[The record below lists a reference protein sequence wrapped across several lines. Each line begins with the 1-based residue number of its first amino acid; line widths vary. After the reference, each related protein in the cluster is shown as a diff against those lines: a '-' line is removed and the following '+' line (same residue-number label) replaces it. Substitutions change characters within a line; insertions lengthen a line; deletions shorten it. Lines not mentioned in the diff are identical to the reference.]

1 MTNLTDMTFM
11 TNIFFSTLKKNECM
25 SQKKKEN
32 EISRRYFIR
41 NTAIVGSSF
50 FIVPRHVLGR
60 GFIAPS
66 DKLNIA
72 GIGAGGKG
80 EDDLF
85 QFSKSPNVNIVAMCD
100 VDDRQAK
107 KSRER
112 FPNAKYYKDFRE
124 MLAKEKNN
132 IDACSI
138 STPDNCHAVATLA
151 AMQLGKHVYTQKPLT
166 HDIYEA
172 RILAQ
177 AAKKYK
183 VITQMGNQGGSGEG
197 VRKAK
202 EMIDAGMIGKVHTVQ
217 CWTNRP
223 VWPQGI
229 PTPTG
234 KFDIPS
240 ELDWNLWIGPAKMI
254 DYNPTYLPFNWRG
267 WWAFGTG
274 ALGDMACHIMD
285 PVFRC
290 LPIDYPTEVECSLAT
305 IWKAMWDDTMNPDSC
320 PPSSIIHLTY
330 PRKEGKG
337 DIKVSWYDGG
347 LLPPK
352 PDELL
357 PGEAFG
363 NWDGGV
369 LFIGRKGK
377 LLLDCYGAN
386 PRLLPTKLMQEKKMP
401 KEKIKR
407 VPEGHYIQWVNAC
420 IAGYGK
426 GETSS
431 PFEYAGPFT
440 ESILMGNL
448 AIRSYMMRNPNG
460 KGWEDK
466 YLGRKKLLWDAQN
479 MKITNFDE
487 ANQFVKREYR
497 DGWSL
502 SL

>member
-1 MTNLTDMTFM
+1 MTP
-11 TNIFFSTLKKNECM
+11 LKKG
-25 SQKKKEN
+25 SS
-32 EISRRYFIR
+32 ISRRNFIR
-41 NTAIVGSSF
+41 NTAIVGGAF

-60 GFIAPS
+60 GHIAPS

-80 EDDLF
+80 EGDLQEF
-85 QFSKSPNVNIVAMCD
+85 AKSPYVNIVAMCD
-100 VDDRQAK
+100 VDDRQAV

-112 FPNAKYYKDFRE
+112 FPKAGYYKDFRE

-138 STPDNCHAVATLA
+138 STPDNTHAVATLA

-183 VITQMGNQGGSGEG
+183 VVTQMGNQGGSGDG

-202 EMIDAGMIGKVHTVQ
+202 EMINAGMIGQVTEAQ
-217 CWTNRP
+217 AWTNRP

-229 PTPTG
+229 ATPTG
-234 KFDIPS
+234 KFEVPK
-240 ELDWNLWIGPAKMI
+240 ELNWDLWLGPAKWI
-254 DYNPTYLPFNWRG
+254 DYNPAYLPFNWRG

-285 PVFRC
+285 PIYRI
-290 LPIDYPTEVECSLAT
+290 LPIDYPDSAECSVGT
-305 IWKAMWDDTMNPDSC
+305 VWKEMWNDSQNLDAC
-320 PPSSIIHLTY
+320 PPASIIHLTY
-330 PRKEGKG
+330 PRKDGKG
-337 DIKVSWYDGG
+337 SIKVSWHDGG
-347 LLPPK
+347 LLPER

-369 LFIGRKGK
+369 LFIGTKGK

-386 PRLLPTKLMQEKKMP
+386 PRLLPTKLMQEKKIP
-401 KEKIKR
+401 KETIKR
-407 VPEGHYIQWVNAC
+407 VPEGHYLQWVNAC
-420 IAGYGK
+420 IAGYENGK
-426 GETSS
+426 TSS

-448 AIRSYMMRNPNG
+448 AIRSWLMKNPKL
-460 KGWEDK
+460 KGWDDK
-466 YLGRKKLLWDAQN
+466 YLGRKRLLWDAAN
-479 MKITNFDE
+479 MKVTNFDE

-497 DGWSL
+497 EGYNL

>member
-1 MTNLTDMTFM
+1 
-11 TNIFFSTLKKNECM
+11 M
-25 SQKKKEN
+25 SIMKEKF
-32 EISRRYFIR
+32 SRRKFIK
-41 NTAIVGSSF
+41 NASLAGAGF

-80 EDDLF
+80 ESDLAE
-85 QFSKSPNVNIVAMCD
+85 FSKSPKVNIVALAD
-100 VDDRQAK
+100 VDDRQCK
-107 KSRER
+107 KSRDR
-112 FPNAKYYKDFRE
+112 FSKANYYKDFRE
-124 MLAKEKNN
+124 MLEKEKNN

-138 STPDNCHAVATLA
+138 STPDHTHAVATLA

-172 RILAQ
+172 RILTE

-183 VITQMGNQGGSGEG
+183 VVTQMGNQGGSGDG
-197 VRKAK
+197 VRRAK
-202 EMIDAGMIGKVHTVQ
+202 EIYDAGMIGDVHTAYA
-217 CWTNRP
+217 WTNRP
-223 VWPQGI
+223 VWPQGV

-234 KFDIPS
+234 KFDVPS
-240 ELDWNLWIGPAKMI
+240 ELNWDLWLGTAKFI
-254 DYNPTYLPFNWRG
+254 DYNPDYLPFNWRG

-285 PVFRC
+285 PIYRM
-290 LPIDYPTEVECSLAT
+290 LPILYPDSVECSVAT
-305 IWKAMWDDTMNPDSC
+305 VYKKMWDDAQNPDAC
-320 PPSSIIHLTY
+320 PPSSIIHLNY
-330 PRKEGKG
+330 PRTDGKG

-347 LLPPK
+347 LLPMR

-357 PGEAFG
+357 PEEAFG

-369 LFIGRKGK
+369 LLEGTKGK

-386 PRLLPTKLMQEKKMP
+386 PRLLPTKLMKEATLP
-401 KEKIKR
+401 KDTIAR

-426 GETSS
+426 STTSS
-431 PFEYAGPFT
+431 PFEYAGPFV

-448 AIRSYMMRNPNG
+448 AIRSYLM
-460 KGWEDK
+460 KVKDK
-466 YLGRKKLLWDAQN
+466 YPGRKKLLWDGNN

-497 DGWSL
+497 EGWTLKS
-502 SL
+502 